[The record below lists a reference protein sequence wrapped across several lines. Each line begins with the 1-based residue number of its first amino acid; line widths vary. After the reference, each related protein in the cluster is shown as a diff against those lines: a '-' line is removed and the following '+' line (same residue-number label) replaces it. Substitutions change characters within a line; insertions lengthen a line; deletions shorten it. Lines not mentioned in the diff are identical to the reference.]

1 MDYTVLNILL
11 ITPKMGEV
19 NMDCKILIINEK
31 EFKQIP
37 INKNYYISRYGD
49 VYSQYCQRV
58 IKGDISTTRGK
69 LYKRVNIKING
80 KAKHFL
86 VHRLVYMTWVGTIE
100 ENEQIN
106 HKDDDSLNNNYL
118 NLYKGTQKENIQDCI
133 NNENRVGNVFYL
145 TIYDKKINKT
155 LTFCPAS
162 NFIEY
167 CGHSNKSGCL
177 NRFFNKQ
184 WFKKRYEVIEF
195 KKINNLQEYRSAT
208 TKGDECSPVE

>member
-11 ITPKMGEV
+11 ITPKMEEV
-19 NMDCKILIINEK
+19 NMDCKILIIDGK

-49 VYSQYCQRV
+49 VYSQHCQNV
-58 IKGDISTTRGK
+58 IKGEMFTNKGK
-69 LYKRVNIKING
+69 AYRRVNINMNG
-80 KAKHFL
+80 KVKHFL
-86 VHRLVYMTWVGTIE
+86 VHRLVYMTWVGNIE

-133 NNENRVGNVFYL
+133 NNKNRVGNVFYL

-155 LTFCPAS
+155 ITFCPAS
-162 NFIEY
+162 NFIKY

-177 NRFFNKQ
+177 NKFFNKQ
-184 WFKKRYEVIEF
+184 WFKKRYEIIEF